1 MQEGN
6 QETSEEEKRHH
17 KSGLT
22 VTEGKGM
29 EVDRWERR
37 KMSGGAG
44 ANVHITFGMHKAEG
58 GHGEGR
64 TTQRRQQ
71 GILQHLNMLM
81 DSDCNEVSGGI
92 SLWGQFTKL
101 HETHVDE
108 D

>member
-6 QETSEEEKRHH
+6 QETAEEEKRHH

-58 GHGEGR
+58 GARGGTYDTEK
-64 TTQRRQQ
+64 TTR
-71 GILQHLNMLM
+71 
-81 DSDCNEVSGGI
+81 DSTAS
-92 SLWGQFTKL
+92 
-101 HETHVDE
+101 
-108 D
+108 